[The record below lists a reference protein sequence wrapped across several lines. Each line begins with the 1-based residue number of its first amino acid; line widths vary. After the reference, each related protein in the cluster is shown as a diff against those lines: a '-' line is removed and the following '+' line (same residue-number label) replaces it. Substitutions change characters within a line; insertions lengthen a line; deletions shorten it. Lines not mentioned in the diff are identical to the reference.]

1 MEVAWLFGSF
11 LVMTLLGVPIAV
23 SLGMASLTTFVLFEP
38 IPFRLLGQQVFSNLD
53 SFPLMAIP
61 FFFLAAALMQTGG
74 VTRRLIDFANSLV
87 GHYYGGLGLTAMLT
101 CMLFATIS
109 GSGPATV
116 AAVGAIMI
124 PALVRNGYSKEYAV
138 GTISTAGGV
147 GILLPPS
154 IPLIIYGLVTGT
166 SVPRLF
172 LGGVIPGLIF
182 GGMMMLA
189 GYVVSRRMGYRGS
202 RKATW
207 AERGRAFIMA
217 LPALSIPAAIIIGI
231 YGMPAFTLGGWTHRG
246 GAFFTPTEAAIV
258 ASFLALVVGSLI
270 YREFNLGSLTKTA
283 LDVMP
288 RIGMVVWIITNAFIF
303 GFLLTNLGVPQA
315 VAGWVASVDLPV
327 WLFLIAVNVIIVLA
341 GQMMQGIPIILIFV
355 PVLFPAAMTLGI
367 DPIHFGIMIIV
378 NIELGLT
385 TPPVG
390 LNLFVASMIS
400 DMPLLKVLQATLP
413 WMLIDL
419 FVLILVTS
427 IPLLSTWLPSLLS

>member
-1 MEVAWLFGSF
+1 MDIAWLFGSF
-11 LVMTLLGVPIAV
+11 LVLAFLGVPIAI
-23 SLGMASLTTFVLFEP
+23 SLGLASLTTFVLFEP
-38 IPFRLLGQQVFSNLD
+38 IPFRLLGQQMYSNLD
-53 SFPLMAIP
+53 SFPLMAVP

-74 VTRRLIDFANSLV
+74 VTRRLVDFANSLV
-87 GHYYGGLGLTAMLT
+87 GHYYGGLGLTAMLAT
-101 CMLFATIS
+101 MLFATIS

-124 PALVRNGYSKEYAV
+124 PALIKSGYSKEFAV

-154 IPLIIYGLVTGT
+154 IPLIIFGLVTGT
-166 SVPRLF
+166 SVPKLF

-182 GGMMMLA
+182 GGLMMLMA
-189 GYVVSRRMGYRGS
+189 YLVSRRNGYRGE
-202 RKATW
+202 RRATW
-207 AERGRAFIMA
+207 SERGRAFVAA

-231 YGMPAFTLGGWTHRG
+231 YGLPAFQLGGWTHRG

-258 ASFLALVVGSLI
+258 ASFLALIVGAFI
-270 YREFNLGSLTKTA
+270 HREFDLRSLTTTM
-283 LDVMP
+283 LNVMP
-288 RIGMVVWIITNAFIF
+288 RIGMVIWIITNAFIF

-315 VAGWVASVDLPV
+315 VAQWVSSANLPV
-327 WLFLIAVNVIIVLA
+327 WAFLLMVNVVIVLA

-355 PVLFPAAMTLGI
+355 PLLFPAAMALGI
-367 DPIHFGIMIIV
+367 DPIHFGVMIIV

-400 DMPLLKVLQATLP
+400 DMPIEKVLVATLP

-427 IPLLSTWLPSLLS
+427 IPALATWLPNLLM